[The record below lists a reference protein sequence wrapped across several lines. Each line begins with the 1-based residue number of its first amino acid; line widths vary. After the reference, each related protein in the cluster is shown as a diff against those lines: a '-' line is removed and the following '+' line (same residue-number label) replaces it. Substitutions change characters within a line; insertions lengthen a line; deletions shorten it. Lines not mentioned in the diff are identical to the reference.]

1 MTTYRP
7 LLLACSLL
15 ALAACSQEQAATPPP
30 PEVGVL
36 EVQPQTVPL
45 QRDLVGRL
53 SPYRSADVRARVPGV
68 LLKRVY
74 EEGSDVKE
82 GQELFRIDPAP
93 LQAQLGVARGQ
104 LAQAE
109 ATYANA
115 RSVAQRARQLAPQN
129 YVSQADLDNA
139 LAAERSAAAAAEAA
153 RAAVRTADIN
163 LGYAAVTA
171 PISGR
176 AGKQQVTEGALVGQ
190 GEATLLTTVDQLDP
204 LYANFSIS
212 STELER
218 LRGAANVALSGT
230 GKSTVQV
237 QLSGGRTYE
246 HAGTVDF
253 SATTV
258 DAATGAVS
266 LRAVIPNPDQSLLP
280 GSFVTLKANLGELS
294 EVFLVPQAAVLR
306 DVNGAYVYTVGEDGS
321 VARKNIQAEVAD
333 GGRWLVTGGLQ
344 AGDRVIASGVQKA
357 REGAT
362 VQPAPWQPEDDK
374 AAPAEAGAPQQQAPV
389 DAGADADADATGAQ
403 AAE

>member
-1 MTTYRP
+1 MTMYRP

-30 PEVGVL
+30 PEVGVI

-45 QRDLVGRL
+45 ERELVGRL

-82 GQELFRIDPAP
+82 GQVLFRIDPAP

-153 RAAVRTADIN
+153 RAAGRTADIN
-163 LGYAAVTA
+163 LGYANVTA

-218 LRGAANVALSGT
+218 LRGAANVSLAGA
-230 GKSTVQV
+230 GQSTVQV
-237 QLSGGRTYE
+237 QLSGGRTYD
-246 HAGTVDF
+246 HAGTLDF
-253 SATTV
+253 SSTTV

-266 LRAVIPNPDQSLLP
+266 LRAVIPNPDQALLP
-280 GSFVTLKANLGELS
+280 GSFVTLKANLGQLS
-294 EVFLVPQAAVLR
+294 GVFLVPQAAVLR
-306 DVNGAYVYTVGEDGS
+306 DVNGAYVYVVDGDGNVS
-321 VARKNIQAEVAD
+321 RRNIQAEVAD
-333 GGRWLVTGGLQ
+333 AGRWLVTGGLQ
-344 AGDRVIASGVQKA
+344 AGDRVIASGVQKV

-362 VQPAPWQPEDDK
+362 VTATPWTPAQDTAGAPAQGATGTQPAP
-374 AAPAEAGAPQQQAPV
+374 
-389 DAGADADADATGAQ
+389 ADADAEGTQ
-403 AAE
+403 AE

>member
-1 MTTYRP
+1 MTMYRP

-15 ALAACSQEQAATPPP
+15 ALAACSEEQAATPPP
-30 PEVGVL
+30 PEVGVI
-36 EVQPQTVPL
+36 EVQPQNVPL

-68 LLKRVY
+68 LLERVY
-74 EEGSDVKE
+74 EEGRDVKE
-82 GQELFRIDPAP
+82 GEVLFRIDPAP

-115 RSVAQRARQLAPQN
+115 RSVAQRARQLAPQS

-139 LAAERSAAAAAEAA
+139 LAAERSGAAAAEAA
-153 RAAVRTADIN
+153 RAAVRTAEIN

-218 LRGAANVALSGT
+218 LRGASNVSLAGT
-230 GKSTVQV
+230 GESTVQV
-237 QLSGGRTYE
+237 QLSGGRTYD
-246 HAGTVDF
+246 HAGTLDF
-253 SATTV
+253 SSTTV

-266 LRAVIPNPDQSLLP
+266 LRATIPNPDQVLLP
-280 GSFVTLKANLGELS
+280 GSFVTLKANLGELNG
-294 EVFLVPQAAVLR
+294 VFLVPQAAVLR
-306 DVNGAYVYTVGEDGS
+306 DVNGAYVYTVAEDGS
-321 VARKNIQAEVAD
+321 VARKNVQAEVGEA
-333 GGRWLVTGGLQ
+333 GHWLVTGGLQ
-344 AGDRVIASGVQKA
+344 AGDKVIASGVQKA
-357 REGAT
+357 KEGAT
-362 VQPAPWQPEDDK
+362 VQVTPYQPTQD
-374 AAPAEAGAPQQQAPV
+374 AAPANGAAPADGAAQPQQQAP
-389 DAGADADADATGAQ
+389 AQAPADGAQ

>member
-15 ALAACSQEQAATPPP
+15 ALAACSQDQSAAPPPP
-30 PEVGVL
+30 PEVGVV
-36 EVQPQTVPL
+36 EVQAQTVPL
-45 QRDLVGRL
+45 ERELVGRL

-82 GQELFRIDPAP
+82 GQVLFRIDPAP

-218 LRGAANVALSGT
+218 LRGAANVALSGA

-237 QLSGGRTYE
+237 LLSGGRAYD

-253 SATTV
+253 SDTTV

-266 LRAVIPNPDQSLLP
+266 LRAVIPNPDQALLP
-280 GSFVTLKANLGELS
+280 GSFVTLKANLGQLS
-294 EVFLVPQAAVLR
+294 GVFLVPQTAVLR
-306 DVNGAYVYTVGEDGS
+306 DVNSAYVYTVGADGT
-321 VARKNIQAEVAD
+321 VARKDIQAEVAD
-333 GGRWLVTGGLQ
+333 AGRWLVTAGLQ
-344 AGDRVIASGVQKA
+344 AGDKVIASGVQKA

-362 VQPAPWQPEDDK
+362 VQPTPWQPEQAQ
-374 AAPAEAGAPQQQAPV
+374 AAPAKGAAPP
-389 DAGADADADATGAQ
+389 ADAAKADAEKATDGAK

>member
-1 MTTYRP
+1 MTMYRP

-15 ALAACSQEQAATPPP
+15 ALAACSQEQATTPPP
-30 PEVGVL
+30 PEVGVI

-45 QRDLVGRL
+45 ERELVGRL
-53 SPYRSADVRARVPGV
+53 APYRSADVRARVPGV

-82 GQELFRIDPAP
+82 GQVLFRIDPAP

-163 LGYAAVTA
+163 LGYANVTA

-218 LRGAANVALSGT
+218 LRGAANVALSGA

-237 QLSGGRTYE
+237 LLSGGRTYDQP
-246 HAGTVDF
+246 GTVDF
-253 SATTV
+253 SDTTV

-266 LRAVIPNPDQSLLP
+266 LRAVIPNPDQALLP

-294 EVFLVPQAAVLR
+294 GVFLVPQAAVLR
-306 DVNGAYVYTVGEDGS
+306 DVNSAYVYVVDGEGNVS
-321 VARKNIQAEVAD
+321 RRNIQAEVAD
-333 GGRWLVTGGLQ
+333 AGRWLVTGGLQ

-362 VQPAPWQPEDDK
+362 VTATPWTPAQDKAAAPDQGATGTQPAP
-374 AAPAEAGAPQQQAPV
+374 AAEA
-389 DAGADADADATGAQ
+389 DAEGAQ
-403 AAE
+403 AE